1 MLQVPSGSTEGC
13 QFGSGGCC
21 FVLST
26 WCAAVPVEDLIC
38 LDGFRAAATDPHAP
52 PFRRSLA
59 TSSAALR
66 SGIPSSRARRRLGFP
81 TPYHRPLGGGW
92 AAARPREGIRGGGSA
107 RRRIK
112 AHGRRVCSGSPT
124 QWIRHADGPPL
135 GRRVLGGGGGR
146 HLCPLVGTARIREVD
161 PRAAFS
167 RCRVRVR
174 VTARSRSAALRSTPW
189 RRRPPRPWRE
199 WRCSAR

>member
-1 MLQVPSGSTEGC
+1 V
-13 QFGSGGCC
+13 
-21 FVLST
+21 
-26 WCAAVPVEDLIC
+26 AAD
-38 LDGFRAAATDPHAP
+38 
-52 PFRRSLA
+52 
-59 TSSAALR
+59 
-66 SGIPSSRARRRLGFP
+66 
-81 TPYHRPLGGGW
+81 RP
-92 AAARPREGIRGGGSA
+92 

-135 GRRVLGGGGGR
+135 GRRVLGGGGGRR

-199 WRCSAR
+199 WRRSARELRPFPAADTPAAGLPGTRRRRMVAAAVGTWGRPHTSDCPRRPQRPPLLRGGGVEPRREKSCPCSTQ

>member
-107 RRRIK
+107 PA
-112 AHGRRVCSGSPT
+112 AHQGPWEEGVQRLANAVDSACGRSP
-124 QWIRHADGPPL
+124 
-135 GRRVLGGGGGR
+135 
-146 HLCPLVGTARIREVD
+146 ARA
-161 PRAAFS
+161 PS
-167 RCRVRVR
+167 
-174 VTARSRSAALRSTPW
+174 PW
-189 RRRPPRPWRE
+189 RRRRRPPPVP
-199 WRCSAR
+199 SSGNGADP